1 MVVMRYKISKS
12 IANKL
17 LRLLEDITI
26 YEAKQLLDGLAY
38 EYMLDSIIVIDWGAS
53 QPTKCYTTFA
63 SHYAVVWSQYDF
75 AKRVRVKFSG
85 GPPNS
90 YEQFTGTLVTFVCD
104 RILYHAALFGTQTV
118 THLLE
123 PYGFKETKEN
133 GCTIIREVSSTE

>member
-1 MVVMRYKISKS
+1 MVAMRYKISKS

-38 EYMLDSIIVIDWGAS
+38 EYMLDGIVAVDWGAS
-53 QPTKCYTTFA
+53 QPTKCRTTFA
-63 SHYAVVWSQYDF
+63 SHYAVVWDRYDF
-75 AKRVRVKFSG
+75 ARRVRVEFPG

-90 YEQFTGTLVTFVCD
+90 YKWFTGTLVTFVCD
-104 RILYHAALFGTQTV
+104 RILYHAAMFGTKTV

-123 PYGFKETKEN
+123 PYGFTETKEN
-133 GCTIIREVSSTE
+133 GCTIIREVSQTE